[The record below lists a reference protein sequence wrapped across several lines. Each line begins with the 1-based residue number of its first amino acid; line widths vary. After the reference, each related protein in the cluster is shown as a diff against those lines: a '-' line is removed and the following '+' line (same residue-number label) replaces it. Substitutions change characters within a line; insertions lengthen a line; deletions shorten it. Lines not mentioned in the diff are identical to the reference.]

1 MGDHSTAH
9 RSRHCEF
16 YGNRLIILAGY
27 WLSVMAMELREQF
40 TDDEWKNLVGLPYAI
55 SMAVIVA
62 APSVLGAWGETK
74 ALVQEPAHLAAE
86 SGSALVGLVSAEMQS
101 RGKELIKEQQDLMKR
116 DRTGYR
122 NMVIGAAKSA
132 SEALSRVSP
141 DEAMAYK
148 QWSLAIGRKVAE
160 AAKEHGVAVSEPEI
174 AVLDEIS
181 DAFGIRAGIAA

>member
-1 MGDHSTAH
+1 MD
-9 RSRHCEF
+9 
-16 YGNRLIILAGY
+16 
-27 WLSVMAMELREQF
+27 MELREQF

-62 APSVLGAWGETK
+62 APSVLGAWRETK

-132 SEALSRVSP
+132 SGALSRVSP

-148 QWSLAIGRKVAE
+148 QWSLAIGRKIAE

-181 DAFGIRAGIAA
+181 DAFGISAGVAA

>member
-1 MGDHSTAH
+1 
-9 RSRHCEF
+9 
-16 YGNRLIILAGY
+16 
-27 WLSVMAMELREQF
+27 MELREQF
-40 TDDEWKNLVGLPYAI
+40 TGDEWQNLVSLPYAI

-62 APSVLGAWGETK
+62 APSLLGAWGETK
-74 ALVQEPAHLAAE
+74 ALMQEPAHLAAE

-101 RGKELIKEQQDLMKR
+101 RGKGLIKEQQDLMKR

-122 NMVIGAAKSA
+122 NTVIGAAKSA

-148 QWSLAIGRKVAE
+148 RWSLAIGRKVAE

-181 DAFGIRAGIAA
+181 DAFGISAGIAA

>member
-1 MGDHSTAH
+1 MD
-9 RSRHCEF
+9 
-16 YGNRLIILAGY
+16 
-27 WLSVMAMELREQF
+27 MELREQF

-62 APSVLGAWGETK
+62 APSVLGAWRETK

-132 SEALSRVSP
+132 SGALSRVSP

-148 QWSLAIGRKVAE
+148 QWSLAIGRKIAE
-160 AAKEHGVAVSEPEI
+160 AAKEHGVAVSETEI

-181 DAFGIRAGIAA
+181 DAFGISAGVAA

>member
-1 MGDHSTAH
+1 
-9 RSRHCEF
+9 
-16 YGNRLIILAGY
+16 
-27 WLSVMAMELREQF
+27 MAMELREQF

-55 SMAVIVA
+55 SMAIIVA

-101 RGKELIKEQQDLMKR
+101 KGKELIKEQQDLMKR

-148 QWSLAIGRKVAE
+148 QWSLGIGRKVAE

-174 AVLDEIS
+174 ALLDEIS
-181 DAFGIRAGIAA
+181 DAFGISVGIAA

>member
-1 MGDHSTAH
+1 
-9 RSRHCEF
+9 
-16 YGNRLIILAGY
+16 
-27 WLSVMAMELREQF
+27 MELREQF